1 MASGAPHGAH
11 RVISGAGYNLSG
23 ESGCVTQRGTP
34 TPAADMQ
41 AASRL
46 MLTAAVMQPLLQ
58 KGVFPP
64 AHQLTHFAGKLLP
77 NSQSSQSA
85 GPGQPPWP
93 SGSGLLLWSTGLQT
107 TSVHVWTGNHI
118 VSCVQSQGSKNKDF
132 LFLNQINTQ

>member
-1 MASGAPHGAH
+1 MASGAPHGVH
-11 RVISGAGYNLSG
+11 HVISGAGYNLSG
-23 ESGCVTQRGTP
+23 ESGCVMQRGTP

-46 MLTAAVMQPLLQ
+46 MLTAAVMQPSLQ

-85 GPGQPPWP
+85 GPGLD
-93 SGSGLLLWSTGLQT
+93 SRHGRVGSDFFCGQQDYKPQVYMFGLEIIQF
-107 TSVHVWTGNHI
+107 HVYSHKGPKI
-118 VSCVQSQGSKNKDF
+118 KIF
-132 LFLNQINTQ
+132 FF